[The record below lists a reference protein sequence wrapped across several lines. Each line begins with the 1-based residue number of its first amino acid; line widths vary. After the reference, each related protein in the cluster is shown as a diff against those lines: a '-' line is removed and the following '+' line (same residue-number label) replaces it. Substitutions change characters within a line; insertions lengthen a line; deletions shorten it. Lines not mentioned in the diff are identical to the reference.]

1 MTLLSTFIKVGGT
14 AVILK
19 DIADRIV
26 NTRLTRE
33 QTLRRNRAGMLVLGV
48 AIGSTIGAVAGVLFA
63 PRPGSET
70 RKDLCRSSGEAWG
83 QVKERVAA
91 TSHRLADA
99 VEERGSRVRT
109 AAEKGVDA
117 ARASF
122 NDSADE
128 QKEASNG

>member
-48 AIGSTIGAVAGVLFA
+48 AIGSTIGAVAGVL
-63 PRPGSET
+63 T
-70 RKDLCRSSGEAWG
+70 
-83 QVKERVAA
+83 
-91 TSHRLADA
+91 
-99 VEERGSRVRT
+99 
-109 AAEKGVDA
+109 
-117 ARASF
+117 
-122 NDSADE
+122 
-128 QKEASNG
+128 

>member
-1 MTLLSTFIKVGGT
+1 MTLLSTIIKVGGT
-14 AVILK
+14 AVIIK
-19 DIADRIV
+19 DIADRII

-48 AIGSTIGAVAGVLFA
+48 AIGGTIGAVAGVLFA

-70 RKDLCRSSGEAWG
+70 RKKLGRSSGEAWD
-83 QVKERVAA
+83 QVRERVAA

-122 NDSADE
+122 TDSAGE
-128 QKEASNG
+128 LNEEGNG